1 MDGWKQAAGAR
12 RESRSPIQAWPL
24 AMAAARRKWSP
35 SLTFLFLCFRL
46 FGLFFLRV
54 SEAED
59 ECILV
64 LFSDVFLFCFVAVSL
79 LWVKGRGREGEDA
92 AKRE

>member
-1 MDGWKQAAGAR
+1 M
-12 RESRSPIQAWPL
+12 
-24 AMAAARRKWSP
+24 
-35 SLTFLFLCFRL
+35 
-46 FGLFFLRV
+46 